1 MVSSAANGTGRGE
14 ILGEDNRGRPT
25 RHGRFPACFFRSSFD
40 SVLTTPESMRDHE
53 HHRGDAAFAS
63 GPFYAHS
70 KQRTDRTPAPL
81 DEWEPLFTPF
91 AGESGTGCGKRNCP
105 RCASLEPDHG
115 HLNKVA
121 WWTAKFAG
129 EMFPEGSDRET
140 AHQWGY
146 IAGLWHDLGKYSR
159 EFQRKLAGEHLQIE
173 HTGAGAALAKAMIPI
188 GWETVAFVIAG
199 HHAGLANRKSKES
212 IHDSNTPLDDRVARA
227 IAMLAQCQGL
237 ADESND
243 EGIKNLMVL
252 SSPSKLPE
260 WITSGGDKATS
271 RWSCFI
277 RMIFSALV
285 DADSIATESFC
296 SATDLKTRFRAQPV
310 YDSIE
315 ILQKRLERHIGDLIA
330 KADATEVNRQ
340 RASILNWCRD
350 AAICDPGFFTLNVP
364 TGGGK
369 TLAAMSFAL
378 RHAVTQRA
386 KGMRRVIVAVPY
398 TSIIEQNAGV
408 YEEALGT
415 HNLVEHHSNLDDFD
429 DREEADEAT
438 IRRRLACENW
448 DAPVIVTT
456 NVQLFES
463 LFTHKRRRARKLH
476 NIAGSVIVLD
486 EAQCVPVGFM
496 ALIVPMLR
504 ELVDHYC
511 CTATQPA
518 WRQVRGKPAFGIAD
532 ERLHPIIPPDAGLSR
547 VEGFDRVTVE
557 WPKTT
562 EPLLYEVLANK
573 LAEEPCV
580 MAIVHRKKDAQWLAR
595 KLREL
600 RPDERVFHLS
610 TNMCPVH
617 RRKVLEEIRSAVA
630 LYRRLGEPCRIV
642 STQLV
647 EAGVDLDLPVIYRAM
662 AGLDSIAQAAGR
674 CNREGKMG
682 AKGRVVVF
690 HAETAPPDGHLRRCA
705 EIAANMLIEF
715 DGQLDIRDPDTF
727 ESYFKRL
734 YLSCKSDVKDLVRHV
749 TDLNFETLGR
759 EFRLIDDSQ
768 QVPIVVLYDEEA
780 RSRLRTVQGIAR
792 SQTGEDVAARVAF
805 RALQPYSVAVW
816 PKGLAVL
823 EGALEPL
830 FRGSTAKMLDPYF
843 FPDSY
848 DDVFGL
854 VTDDEPIIQPERL
867 IC

>member
-1 MVSSAANGTGRGE
+1 MSYFAHTTT
-14 ILGEDNRGRPT
+14 DNRP
-25 RHGRFPACFFRSSFD
+25 
-40 SVLTTPESMRDHE
+40 
-53 HHRGDAAFAS
+53 
-63 GPFYAHS
+63 
-70 KQRTDRTPAPL
+70 
-81 DEWEPLFTPF
+81 WEPLEDHLREVAELAGTF
-91 AGESGTGCGKRNCP
+91 ADAFGAKEW
-105 RCASLEPDHG
+105 G
-115 HLNKVA
+115 HL
-121 WWTAKFAG
+121 
-129 EMFPEGSDRET
+129 
-140 AHQWGY
+140 
-146 IAGLWHDLGKYSR
+146 AGLWHDLGKYSR
-159 EFQRKLAGEHLQIE
+159 EFQRKLYGEHIQIE
-173 HTGAGAALAKAMIPI
+173 HTGVGAALAKELIGS
-188 GWETVAFVIAG
+188 GWETLGFVIAG
-199 HHAGLANRKSKES
+199 HHSGLANRTSKES
-212 IHDSNTPLDDRVARA
+212 IQDKNTPLDDRVARA
-227 IAMLAQCQGL
+227 VAMWAECRALIDENMDEAIKKLIAMPEA
-237 ADESND
+237 
-243 EGIKNLMVL
+243 
-252 SSPSKLPE
+252 PKLPE
-260 WITSGGDKATS
+260 WILSGGDDGKS

-296 SATDLKTRFRAQPV
+296 SADDEKTKLRAQPV

-315 ILQKRLERHIGDLIA
+315 ILRERLDAHIDKLGEMAED
-330 KADATEVNRQ
+330 TEVNRQ
-340 RASILNWCRD
+340 RASILKWCRD
-350 AAICDPGFFTLNVP
+350 AVKGDPGFYTLSVP

-378 RHAVTQRA
+378 RHAAANRT

-408 YEEALGT
+408 YETALGV

-429 DREEADEAT
+429 DKEEADEAT

-463 LFTHKRRRARKLH
+463 LFAHKRRRARKLH

-504 ELVDHYC
+504 ELVDHYRC
-511 CTATQPA
+511 TVVISTATQPA
-518 WRQVRGKPAFGIAD
+518 WRQVRGRPAFGIPD
-532 ERLHPIIPPDAGLSR
+532 EQLRPIIPADAGLSR

-557 WPKTT
+557 WPKTK
-562 EPLLYEVLANK
+562 EPVLYEDLLGK
-573 LAEEPCV
+573 LINEPCV
-580 MAIVHRKKDAQWLAR
+580 MAIVHRKKDAQWLAK
-595 KLREL
+595 KLGEL
-600 RPDERVFHLS
+600 CPDERVFHLS

-617 RRKVLEEIRSAVA
+617 RRAVLEEIRAAVS
-630 LYRRLGEPCRIV
+630 LYRKSGTPCRIV

-690 HAETAPPDGHLRRCA
+690 HAETLPPDGHLKRCA
-705 EIAANMLIEF
+705 EITANMLDEL
-715 DGQLDIRDPDTF
+715 DGQLDIRAPASF
-727 ESYFKRL
+727 EMFFKML
-734 YLSCKSDVKDLVRHV
+734 YLSSKPDVKNLVRHV

-768 QVPIVVLYDEEA
+768 QVTIVILYDEEA

-792 SQTGEDVAARVAF
+792 SQSGEDVAARVAF
-805 RALQPYSVAVW
+805 RALQPYTVAVW

-823 EGALEPL
+823 GSALEPL
-830 FRGSTAKMLDPYF
+830 FPGSAAKMLDPDLY
-843 FPDSY
+843 PTSY

-854 VTDDEPIIQPERL
+854 VTDDEPTIPPDRL
-867 IC
+867 IL